1 MVSLRDTKTSDVIS
15 KAADELKKVKEL
27 EMPEWAKFVKTGA
40 GKERP
45 PAKNDWWHMR
55 AASVLRRIALTGPIG
70 VAKLRTKYSTKKNMG
85 HKPERVYKA
94 GGKVLRTILQQ
105 LEKAGLIRY
114 TEKGVHKGRIL
125 TPKGQSFLSKAA
137 KPVKQ

>member
-1 MVSLRDTKTSDVIS
+1 MVSQRDTNPNEVIS
-15 KAADELKKVKEL
+15 KASGELKKIKEL

-45 PAKNDWWHMR
+45 PLKNDWWHMR
-55 AASVLRRIALTGPIG
+55 AASVLRRIAMTGPIG
-70 VAKLRTKYSTKKNMG
+70 VAKLRTKYASKKNMG

-105 LEKAGLIRY
+105 LEKAGLVRY
-114 TEKGVHKGRIL
+114 TEKGVHKGRVV
-125 TPKGQSFLSKAA
+125 TPKGQSFLAKAA
-137 KPVKQ
+137 KPVK